1 MIPITEGRLKQ
12 LMASCRIGPISITI
26 KVGRD
31 LTVSEEMLRIAPVIA
46 ERAKEGVRLALERQ
60 R

>member
-1 MIPITEGRLKQ
+1 
-12 LMASCRIGPISITI
+12 MASCRIGPISITI